1 MDILGLDNG
10 YNFTKTS
17 EEVKFLSSIRK
28 GHDVYNDDTLEIEV
42 DGVNYIIGEKD
53 GTFIADGDK
62 LKTKEGKL
70 NLQIT
75 TLAAIALSFKD
86 KDIIDVT
93 PVVGTPVAYYE
104 DQRDPLYNIIKELD
118 GKAVCINKLDKKQII
133 KIKDVLVFPQ
143 SAGVVFK
150 KRLGKENSLVI
161 DIGGGTWDVSQFEG
175 YKLVKKATYP
185 EGMLILYSNIA
196 QYLNNKYYTNYDSSD
211 IYDLIH
217 RDFFSVE
224 GEKKSMKEVEP
235 IIREHTLKVLT
246 KIKRDF
252 DINGVDNRIAIG
264 GGAEE
269 VKDILIEEIKNI
281 EIEKRADF
289 TNAETFKFIGTLQL
303 QN

>member
-1 MDILGLDNG
+1 MEILGLDNG

-17 EEVKFLSSIRK
+17 EEVKFLSSIRE
-28 GHDVYNDDTLEIEV
+28 GHDAYNDDTLEIEV

-86 KDIIDVT
+86 KDIIDIT

-104 DQRDPLYNIIKELD
+104 EQREQLHDLIKALD
-118 GKAVCINKLDKKQII
+118 GKAVCINKLNKKQII
-133 KIKDVLVFPQ
+133 KIKEVLVFPQ

-150 KRLGKENSLVI
+150 KRLAKENSLII

-175 YKLVKKATYP
+175 YKLTKKATYP
-185 EGMLILYSNIA
+185 EGMLILYSKIA
-196 QYLNNKYYTNYDSSD
+196 QHLNSKYYTNYDSSD
-211 IYDLIH
+211 IYELIQ

-224 GEKKSMKEVEP
+224 GEKKSMKEVQP
-235 IIREHTLKVLT
+235 IIREHILKVLT

-252 DINGVDNRIAIG
+252 DLNGVDNRIAIG
-264 GGAEE
+264 GGATEL
-269 VKDILIEEIKNI
+269 KDILVEEIKNI

-289 TNAETFKFIGTLQL
+289 MNAETFKFVGTLQL
-303 QN
+303 QS